1 MLIMRLSG
9 LLSKI
14 AVARY
19 ISPYEYGIITLI
31 TISLPAMFQYITNF
45 CLYDVLSHSK
55 EGRNYFGF
63 AILFTLTGSV
73 LIVSGVFLFHEAF
86 FNFLNLPL
94 ESWKILFLAF
104 TLFFVPTVI
113 IGDIIG
119 LYRGLKK
126 YAKASVLSS
135 SPPVLKLSL
144 ILTVVCILGRAD
156 FIFVLIIFAIPPLIA
171 LFITLIKDR
180 EIIVSSLN
188 FMVPSK
194 KIFFFGTSIFVVNL
208 FGGLNQIFNKIV
220 VSHDLGVV
228 WQGYFDVSLT
238 LVAILSFPLVAMQFI
253 SIPEATSAEN
263 EGEDTTHGDL
273 NEVIRGLFSFLIFCT
288 LLLCFYNQEF
298 VELLFGHKY
307 LAAADYVP
315 ILAVGYIFLFVQQF
329 LAYMNVSSR
338 DPKEYKP
345 LMYVTLICLVA
356 SPLVTHAFIKLTG
369 FLGVYLSFTSF
380 LIIYTTATILSSPD
394 LSPVRALFYK
404 IDRLII
410 TSLVTSFFLYLFGE
424 ISFSCGVM
432 SSSIIFTLLIFFLR
446 YLDKRL
452 IIEMFV
458 AKEI

>member
-14 AVARY
+14 VVARY
-19 ISPYEYGIITLI
+19 ILPYEYGILTLI
-31 TISLPAMFQYITNF
+31 TISLPNMFQYITNF
-45 CLYDVLSHSK
+45 CLYDILSHSK

-63 AILFTLTGSV
+63 AILFTLTGATI
-73 LIVSGVFLFHEAF
+73 IVFGVFAFHEAF

-94 ESWKILFLAF
+94 DSWKILFLAF

-126 YAKASVLSS
+126 YAKASILSS
-135 SPPVLKLSL
+135 LPPILKLSL
-144 ILTVVCILGRAD
+144 ILIIVCILGYED
-156 FIFVLIIFAIPPLIA
+156 FIAALMIFAIPPLIA

-180 EIIVSSLN
+180 EIIISSLN
-188 FMVPSK
+188 FTVPSK
-194 KIFFFGTSIFVVNL
+194 KIFLFGTSIFVVNL

-238 LVAILSFPLVAMQFI
+238 LVAILSFPLVAMQFV
-253 SIPEATSAEN
+253 SVPEATSAEN
-263 EGEDTTHGDL
+263 EGETLTHGDL
-273 NEVIRGLFSFLIFCT
+273 KEVVRGLFSFLVFCT
-288 LLLCFYNQEF
+288 ILLCFYDKEF

-307 LAAADYVP
+307 IAAADYVP

-329 LAYMNVSSR
+329 LAYINVSSR

-356 SPLVTHAFIKLTG
+356 SPLVTHALIKLVG
-369 FLGVYLSFTSF
+369 FMGAYVSFTSF
-380 LIIYTTATILSSPD
+380 LIVYTTATILSSPD
-394 LSPVRALFYK
+394 LSPVRALFHK
-404 IDRLII
+404 IDG
-410 TSLVTSFFLYLFGE
+410 LVIASIVTFLFLYVFRVSFF
-424 ISFSCGVM
+424 CGVVL
-432 SSSIIFTLLIFFLR
+432 SSIIFTLLIFSLK

-452 IIEMFV
+452 VLEMF
-458 AKEI
+458 AEKET